1 MDNDKEINIAD
12 LYPELTPEQQAE
24 AEERLL
30 RYLAIVREIYN
41 RLVET
46 GEIEKV
52 MLEIEWRKRFR
63 NKKD

>member
-1 MDNDKEINIAD
+1 MDNDKEITIAD

-30 RYLAIVREIYN
+30 RYLAVVRKIYD

-46 GEIEKV
+46 GEIDNVLLRIQWEKKN
-52 MLEIEWRKRFR
+52 RK
-63 NKKD
+63 KQ